1 MTQSFPLR
9 PLSAMRSRAMIL
21 PIAVLACLGLLG
33 RVFVGAPRPQLR
45 LSAPEKLAEAP
56 TTMFVGKKK
65 VKERQS
71 QRSKER
77 AAKYAEEEDDVEI
90 TELEWPVKIPEGE
103 TFIHVEYGTDAGEF
117 PKPGNY
123 EVVKL
128 YEAMFS
134 RFQHRVRILHN
145 YPPALKEFSPT
156 ESWRNNS
163 FEVIDLG
170 SKELLFSKLD
180 SSRSLVTGNDD
191 FFENWMDKFAEKRG
205 LGPLQPSSQV
215 EATEGSN

>member
-1 MTQSFPLR
+1 
-9 PLSAMRSRAMIL
+9 
-21 PIAVLACLGLLG
+21 
-33 RVFVGAPRPQLR
+33 
-45 LSAPEKLAEAP
+45 
-56 TTMFVGKKK
+56 
-65 VKERQS
+65 
-71 QRSKER
+71 
-77 AAKYAEEEDDVEI
+77 
-90 TELEWPVKIPEGE
+90 
-103 TFIHVEYGTDAGEF
+103 
-117 PKPGNY
+117 
-123 EVVKL
+123 
-128 YEAMFS
+128 MFS

-215 EATEGSN
+215 EAAVDSNEKAQTLAGRSSSDHQTIAPALLRFS